1 MSDRVRAGRMAG
13 VATLVLVVASCS
25 GPVTPGAGTAARSSA
40 GTAELAAGPPNV
52 VVILTDDQRWDTLWA
67 MPTVQS
73 ELVGRGVTFSNAFVV
88 NPTCCPSRASF
99 LTGQF
104 SHTTGVY
111 RNRAPFGAFA
121 SFDDATTVA
130 TALHGGGYRTGLF
143 GKYLNY
149 YEQDDA
155 GYVPPGWD
163 RWVAFVSQH
172 GNGDYFGYDVTVNG
186 SVVHYGGAP
195 ADYSTDVLAGY
206 AASFIQSTPAAT
218 PLFLWLALKAP
229 HGPMTPAPQ
238 YANAFSDL
246 PPWRPP
252 SYNEADVSDKP
263 AYVRA
268 TPKLDSTARAELDET
283 RLDQYR
289 TLLSA
294 DDAVR
299 VVLDQLAGTGRLSN
313 TLLVFASDNGYLWGE
328 HRWEGKQVPWEESLR
343 IPLVI
348 RYDALGLAA
357 RTESRMALNVDLAP
371 TVAALAGVT
380 LPGTEGRSLV
390 PLLRNDP
397 VRWRSDFLVEHLVD
411 DQAEQV
417 VPTYCAVRNG
427 RYLYASYT
435 TGEEELYDLRT
446 DPFELQ
452 NVSSDAGY
460 HPVLVSLR
468 ARLNALCQP
477 PPPAG

>member
-1 MSDRVRAGRMAG
+1 VS
-13 VATLVLVVASCS
+13 
-25 GPVTPGAGTAARSSA
+25 AAPQ
-40 GTAELAAGPPNV
+40 AGPPNV
-52 VVILTDDQRWDTLWA
+52 VVILTDDQRWDTMWA

-73 ELVGRGVTFSNAFVV
+73 ELVERGVTFANAFVV

-99 LTGQF
+99 LTGKF
-104 SHTTGVY
+104 SHSTGVY
-111 RNRAPFGAFA
+111 RNRPPYGAFA
-121 SFDDATTVA
+121 SFDDTSTLA
-130 TALHGGGYRTGLF
+130 TALHDGGYRTGLL

-149 YEQDDA
+149 YEEDDA
-155 GYVPPGWD
+155 AYVPPGWD

-172 GNGDYFGYDVTVNG
+172 GNGEYLGYDLTING
-186 SVVHYGGAP
+186 SVVHFGDAP

-206 AASFIQSTPAAT
+206 AANFIRSTPAST

-238 YANAFSDL
+238 YASAFSDL

-263 AYVRA
+263 AYVQA
-268 TPKLDSTARAELDET
+268 TPKLDAAARADLDEV

-294 DDAVR
+294 DDAVQI
-299 VVLDQLAGTGRLSN
+299 VLDKLAGTGRLAN
-313 TLLVFASDNGYLWGE
+313 TIVVFASDNGYLWGE

-348 RYDALGLAA
+348 RFDALGTAP
-357 RTESRMALNVDLAP
+357 RTESRMALNVDLAT
-371 TVAALAGVT
+371 TVGELAGVP
-380 LPGTEGRSLV
+380 LLGTDGRSLA

-397 VRWRSDFLVEHLVD
+397 VRWRSDFLIEHLVD

-417 VPTYCAVRNG
+417 VPTYCAVRTG
-427 RYLYASYT
+427 RYLFASYT
-435 TGEEELYDLRT
+435 AGEEELYDLRT
-446 DPFELQ
+446 DPFEVA
-452 NVSSDAGY
+452 NVASEAAY
-460 HPVLVSLR
+460 HSVLVSLR
-468 ARLNALCQP
+468 ARLNVLCQP
-477 PPPAG
+477 PPPGG

>member
-1 MSDRVRAGRMAG
+1 
-13 VATLVLVVASCS
+13 
-25 GPVTPGAGTAARSSA
+25 
-40 GTAELAAGPPNV
+40 

-73 ELVGRGVTFSNAFVV
+73 ELVGHGVTFSNAFVV

-121 SFDDATTVA
+121 SFHDGTTLA
-130 TALHGGGYRTGLF
+130 TALHGDGYRTGLF

-163 RWVAFVSQH
+163 RWVAFVTQH
-172 GNGDYFGYDVTVNG
+172 GNGDYFDYDVTVNG
-186 SVVHYGGAP
+186 SVVHYADAP

-206 AASFIQSTPAAT
+206 AASFIHSTPAST

-229 HGPMTPAPQ
+229 HGPMTPAPN
-238 YANAFSDL
+238 YEDAFSDL

-268 TPKLDSTARAELDET
+268 TPKLDATARADLDET

-294 DDAVR
+294 DDAVQ
-299 VVLDQLAGTGRLSN
+299 VVLDKLAGTGRLSN
-313 TLLVFASDNGYLWGE
+313 TVLVFASDNGYLWGE

-348 RYDALGLAA
+348 RFDALGAA
-357 RTESRMALNVDLAP
+357 PRTESRMALNVDLAP
-371 TVAALAGVT
+371 TVAELAGVT

-452 NVSSDAGY
+452 NVASNAAY
-460 HPVLVSLR
+460 HATLVSLR
-468 ARLNALCQP
+468 ARLSVLCQP
-477 PPPAG
+477 PPPSG